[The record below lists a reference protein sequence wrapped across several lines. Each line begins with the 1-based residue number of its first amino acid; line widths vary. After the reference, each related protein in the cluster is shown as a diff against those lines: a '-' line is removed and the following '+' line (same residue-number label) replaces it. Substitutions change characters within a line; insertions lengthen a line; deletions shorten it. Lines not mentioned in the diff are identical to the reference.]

1 VVDAN
6 VVLARVRKIRESV
19 AALRRYAVMAEPLF
33 LENPEVSGN
42 AERQLQVA
50 IQAVI
55 DIGNH
60 ILADRDLGTAK
71 EYKDIFRILS
81 KNRIVS
87 KSLANRLSLM
97 TGLRNV
103 LVHDYLEVDLKLV
116 FRIIQRDLSD
126 FEKFITAVLK
136 LV

>member
-1 VVDAN
+1 MVDTN
-6 VVLARVRKIRESV
+6 VVLARVTKIRECVST
-19 AALRRYAVMAEPLF
+19 LRKYAFTDEKFF
-33 LENPEVSGN
+33 LENTDVSSS

-60 ILADRDLGTAK
+60 VIGDMDLGAPK
-71 EYKDIFRILS
+71 DYKDIFRILARH
-81 KNRIVS
+81 KIVS
-87 KSLANRLSLM
+87 KPLSIKLSSM

-103 LVHDYLEVDLKLV
+103 LVHDYLEVDLKIV
-116 FRIIQRDLSD
+116 YRILKKDLGD
-126 FEKFITAVLK
+126 FDKFITSILK

>member
-1 VVDAN
+1 MVDSN
-6 VVLARVRKIRESV
+6 VVLARVTKIRECV
-19 AALRRYAVMAEPLF
+19 AALRRYAWLDEESFMG
-33 LENPEVSGN
+33 NPEVSGN

-60 ILADRDLGTAK
+60 VLADRDLGTAK
-71 EYKDIFRILS
+71 DYKDIFHILS
-81 KNRIVS
+81 KDRIVS
-87 KSLANRLSLM
+87 KSLGSRLASM

-103 LVHDYLEVDLKLV
+103 LVHDYLEVDLKIV
-116 FRIIQRDLSD
+116 HRILRKDLAD
-126 FEKFITAVLK
+126 FERFIVAVLK

>member
-1 VVDAN
+1 MVDSN
-6 VVLARVRKIRESV
+6 VVLSRITKIRECV
-19 AALRRYAVMAEPLF
+19 AILRRYALLPEKSF
-33 LENPEVSGN
+33 LASVDISGN

-55 DIGNH
+55 DVGNH
-60 ILADRDLGTAK
+60 VISDMDLGVAK
-71 EYKDIFRILS
+71 DYKDIFRILA

-87 KSLANRLSLM
+87 AALSRRLAAM

-103 LVHDYLEVDLKLV
+103 LVHDYLDVDLKIV
-116 FRIIQRDLSD
+116 YRILKKDLAD
-126 FEKFITAVLK
+126 FETFMAAILK

>member
-1 VVDAN
+1 MVDSS
-6 VVLARVRKIRESV
+6 VVLARVTKIRQCV
-19 AALRRYAVMAEPLF
+19 AILRRYALLDENSF
-33 LENPEVSGN
+33 LGNPDVSGN

-60 ILADRDLGTAK
+60 VLADRDLGTAK
-71 EYKDIFRILS
+71 DYKDIFRILS
-81 KNRIVS
+81 ENRIVS
-87 KSLANRLSLM
+87 KSLAGRLASM

-103 LVHDYLEVDLKLV
+103 LVHDYLEVDLTIVRNILRK
-116 FRIIQRDLSD
+116 DLAD

>member
-1 VVDAN
+1 MVDAN
-6 VVLARVRKIRESV
+6 ILLSRVTKVRECLTI
-19 AALRRYAVMAEPLF
+19 LRRYSLIDEESF
-33 LENPEVSGN
+33 LKSDDLTSS

-60 ILADRDLGTAK
+60 VVSDMDLGTPK
-71 EYKDIFRILS
+71 DYKDIFRILA
-81 KNRIVS
+81 KHKIVS
-87 KSLANRLSLM
+87 TALSRRLAAM

-103 LVHDYLEVDLKLV
+103 LVHDYLDVDL
-116 FRIIQRDLSD
+116 RIVYRILKKDLAD
-126 FEKFITAVLK
+126 FETFIAAILR

>member
-1 VVDAN
+1 MVDAN
-6 VVLARVRKIRESV
+6 VVLSRVTKIRECV
-19 AALRRYAVMAEPLF
+19 AILQRYALRHEKSF
-33 LENPEVSGN
+33 LEDADLVSS

-60 ILADRDLGTAK
+60 VIADRDLGTAK
-71 EYKDIFRILS
+71 DYKDIFRILARN
-81 KNRIVS
+81 KIVS
-87 KSLANRLSLM
+87 ISLSRKLSSM

-103 LVHDYLEVDLKLV
+103 LVHDYLEVDLKLIYRV
-116 FRIIQRDLSD
+116 LKKDLGD

-136 LV
+136 LI